1 MPGVFVNYR
10 TGDGE
15 WAAAL
20 VKRELGARF
29 GADQVFY
36 ASQSIRLGEDFSRE
50 ILSGLRRCEVLLALI
65 GPRWVGA
72 LDREGVRRLDKPDD
86 WVRREITEA
95 FQCGLRVIPVL
106 MDGIAPLTEADLPDA
121 LKRVARCQYLRI
133 HHRSDDLD
141 LPRLVDELV
150 ELVPELVTAKPVL
163 GVREHRPA
171 EGELRSP
178 VTEFRQ
184 ALAEPVGQTVHD
196 RVQAAATAVLE
207 LLTDTRYP
215 TSGQLDDSDLPA
227 ALEKRLTAYEHDMAP
242 LLRLVAIGVRSG
254 DRRHDEL
261 WTALVER
268 FLRAEPHQHGA
279 QDVWANAASYPAL
292 LLTYVIGLASVAA
305 GREDLLHRLLCRT
318 SATAADGRSTPVLR
332 ALVLRNVVDPRHAA
346 ALPAWGGT
354 PPHQALSVQL
364 RQVLS
369 RVFFNVVDGAAFE
382 WAFADYEFLR
392 SLLELHDA
400 PFSSLG
406 EFAVRLEHD
415 DVIYQRNAARLN
427 ADSALLRT
435 GAFGGDPGQVAVAWR
450 ELRQAT
456 RARYS

>member
-20 VKRELGARF
+20 VKRELSARF

-36 ASQSIRLGEDFSRE
+36 ASQSIRLGEDFSSE

-65 GPRWVGA
+65 GPRWGNA
-72 LDREGVRRLDKPDD
+72 TDRDGLRRLDKPDD
-86 WVRREITEA
+86 WVRRELLEA

-106 MDGIAPLTEADLPDA
+106 MDGIDPLKEADLPDA

-150 ELVPELVTAKPVL
+150 ELVPELLKAPPKAE
-163 GVREHRPA
+163 RAHRQA

-184 ALAEPVGQTVHD
+184 ALTEPVGQTVGD
-196 RVQAAATAVLE
+196 RVRGASAAVLD
-207 LLTDTRYP
+207 LLTESRYP
-215 TSGQLDDSDLPA
+215 ISGHLDDSELPA
-227 ALEKRLTAYEHDMAP
+227 ELEKRLTSYEHDLAA

-254 DRRHDEL
+254 DRRHDAL
-261 WTALVER
+261 WTDLVER
-268 FLRAEPHQHGA
+268 FLPPASHQRGA
-279 QDVWANAASYPAL
+279 QEVWTSAAAYPAL
-292 LLTYVIGLASVAA
+292 MLVYVIGVAAVAA
-305 GREDLLHRLLCRT
+305 GREDLLHRVLCQT
-318 SATAADGRSTPVLR
+318 TVIAPDGRTTPVLR
-332 ALVLRNVVDPRHAA
+332 AMALRNVVDPRHAA
-346 ALPAWGGT
+346 ALPAWGGAT
-354 PPHQALSVQL
+354 VHQALSVHL
-364 RQVLS
+364 RQMLS
-369 RVFFNVVDGAAFE
+369 SVFFNIVDGSEFE
-382 WAFADYEFLR
+382 WAFADYECLR

-406 EFAVRLEHD
+406 EFAVRLDHD
-415 DVIYQRNAARLN
+415 DSAIHQRNAARLDR
-427 ADSALLRT
+427 DSPLLRA
-435 GAFGGDPGQVAVAWR
+435 GAFGGEPGQVATAWR

-456 RARYS
+456 QARYS